1 MSGFTYLIQ
10 TKVTGYGS
18 LASLAKSAAAADNGI
33 AGIGRSAIRSGSALS
48 RMGSEGRK
56 AVDGMRSGFTGLAA
70 QIGVVATAASSLNTV
85 ADMDSLNRS
94 ITFAGGSDG
103 AANLSAVNRMVAEM
117 KLPLKESLE
126 GFKALSGGMMGTG
139 ITSAQTQNIFRSM
152 AEGATVMGL
161 SADETKG
168 ALLALSQIASKG
180 TVSAEELRGQL
191 GERLPGAF
199 NIAARAMGVSTKTLG
214 KMLEQGNLLSK
225 DFLPK
230 FAAEMHKTF
239 GPGVASAL
247 TGARAN
253 FNEMGNSI
261 LKLKE
266 VIGTQLMPAATVLI
280 NNVLIPGASFIG
292 ENIKAFGFLATA
304 VAGVYAAVKIYNT
317 TAAISAVLTGGLTG
331 VVGLL
336 NTALMANPIGFVVG
350 GLVALGSG
358 VVYAWHKFEG
368 FRGFVMG
375 MFSLLKEFG
384 SIMYDNMIAP
394 FISMGKVLAGVLA
407 VDPKLIAEG
416 VQDGMNLAKK
426 VLDGPSPFSRLKNAF
441 SVGYSGV
448 ATSLAHENDPRS
460 AYEDERDGRR
470 PTYKGALQKAFGKNG
485 TESGSSAK
493 NARQAGEISRGIS
506 DGGVRNITIHIGEM
520 GNGLTVH
527 TTNMRDGGQQVHDH
541 MLKVLTQVI
550 NSANQM
556 Q

>member
-1 MSGFTYLIQ
+1 MSGFTYLIR
-10 TKVTGYGS
+10 TKVTGDGS
-18 LASLAKSAAAADNGI
+18 LASLAKSAAAADKGI
-33 AGIGRSAIRSGSALS
+33 AGIGRSAMQSGSAVA
-48 RMGSEGRK
+48 RMGSEGRR
-56 AVDGMRSGFTGLAA
+56 AVDGMRSGFVGLAA
-70 QIGVVATAASSLNTV
+70 QIGVVATAASSLSTV
-85 ADMDSLNRS
+85 ADMDSFNRS
-94 ITFAGGSDG
+94 ITFAGGKDG
-103 AANLSAVNRMVAEM
+103 AANLSSVNRMVADL

-126 GFKALSGGMMGTG
+126 GFKTLSGGLMGTG
-139 ITSAQTQNIFRSM
+139 VTAQQTQDIFRSM
-152 AEGATVMGL
+152 GEGAVVMGL

-168 ALLALSQIASKG
+168 ALLALSQMASKG
-180 TVSAEELRGQL
+180 TVNSEELRGQL

-199 NIAARAMGVSTKTLG
+199 DIAARAMGVNTKTLG
-214 KMLEQGNLLSK
+214 KMLDQGKVVSK

-266 VIGTQLMPAATVLI
+266 VIGTQLMPAATALI
-280 NNVLIPGASFIG
+280 NNVLIPGANFIG
-292 ENIKAFGFLATA
+292 ENIKAFGFLATS
-304 VAGVYAAVKIYNT
+304 VAGVYAAVKIYNV
-317 TAAISAVLTGGLTG
+317 TAAISTVLTGGLTG
-331 VVGLL
+331 AVGLL
-336 NTALMANPIGFVVG
+336 SEALRANHIGFVVG
-350 GLVALGSG
+350 ALVALGSG

-394 FISMGKVLAGVLA
+394 FVSMGKVLAGVFTR
-407 VDPKLIAEG
+407 DPKLITEG

-441 SVGYSGV
+441 SSGYSGAV
-448 ATSLAHENDPRS
+448 TNLAAQNDPRS
-460 AYEDERDGRR
+460 AYEDERDDRR
-470 PTYKGALQKAFGKNG
+470 PTYKGALQKAFADNSTQG
-485 TESGSSAK
+485 GSDAE
-493 NARQAGEISRGIS
+493 NARQAREISRGIS

-527 TTNMRDGGQQVHDH
+527 TTNVRDGGQQVHDH